1 MTQPITF
8 VTGGGSGIGGAP
20 ADPAQ
25 IAHAIA
31 FLASPHTTFITGQT
45 LVVDGGKSLGSLG
58 L

>member
-1 MTQPITF
+1 MTQPIAF

-31 FLASPHTTFITGQT
+31 FLASPTTFITGQT
-45 LVVDGGKSLGSLG
+45 LFVDGGKSLGSLG